1 MTGPFPALEETVGRP
16 ARMLCVDDEPNI
28 LSSLRRVFRTCGYEI
43 LTAESG
49 SAGLKILETVAVD
62 LVISDMR
69 MPVMDGARFLELV
82 RARWPGTMRLLLT
95 GHADIGSILD
105 AINRGEIYRYI
116 TKPWDE
122 TEIVVVVRQALER
135 KAIEQER
142 QRLET
147 LTRRQNDELAV
158 LNAALET
165 KVEQRT
171 GALKKAHDDLVLSNG
186 KLKTNFL
193 TSIKVFSNLIELRGQ
208 NLAGHSRRVA
218 DLARRIAVKM
228 GLGGREAQDVFIAGL
243 LHNIGKIGFPDAL
256 LAMPVSL
263 MKSEDLGRYRKYPA
277 RGEQLLMPLEELRE
291 AARIVRSH
299 QERFDGQGFPDGL
312 AGFDIPI
319 GARILAL
326 AGDYYNLQTGAYAKR
341 SLRPEEAG
349 ALILQGRGT
358 RYDPLVVD
366 AFDETGGARMTAAA
380 VDAISD
386 RAVDVAGLRAG
397 MVTSRDLVTR
407 EGALLLSADHV
418 LSERLIQQ
426 LANFQKLW
434 ESSLTVYIRSEHAGA
449 APGMGSNL
457 TRPYGVKGAT
467 RFNQA

>member
-1 MTGPFPALEETVGRP
+1 MIGSSAVQEEMASRP
-16 ARMLCVDDEPNI
+16 ARILFVDDEPNI
-28 LSSLRRVFRTCGYEI
+28 LSSLRRLFRPLGYEV

-49 SAGLKILETVAVD
+49 SAGLEIMKNGPVD
-62 LVISDMR
+62 VVISDMR
-69 MPVMDGARFLELV
+69 MPEMHGARFLELV
-82 RARWPGTMRLLLT
+82 RASWPQTMRLLLT
-95 GHADIGSILD
+95 GYADIGSILD

-122 TEIVVVVRQALER
+122 TDILLVVRHALER

-147 LTRRQNDELAV
+147 LTQWQNEELTA

-171 GALKKAHDDLVLSNG
+171 SALKKAHDDLVLSNE

-228 GLGGREAQDVFIAGL
+228 GLEGREAQEVFIAGL
-243 LHNIGKIGFPDAL
+243 LHNIGKIGFPDEL
-256 LAMPVSL
+256 LTMPVSL
-263 MKSEDLGRYRKYPA
+263 MRSEDLGRYRKYPA
-277 RGEQLLMPLEELRE
+277 RGEQLLMPLEDLRE
-291 AARIVRSH
+291 PAKIVRFH
-299 QERFDGQGFPDGL
+299 QERFDGKGFPDGL
-312 AGFDIPI
+312 AGFNIPI

-326 AGDYYNLQTGAYAKR
+326 AGDYFNLQIGAFAQRCLR
-341 SLRPEEAG
+341 SEEAT
-349 ALILQGRGT
+349 AMILQNRGT

-366 AFDETGGARMTAAA
+366 AFDEIVHGRVAASP
-380 VDAISD
+380 VGAISD
-386 RAVDVAGLRAG
+386 MAVDVAGLRAG
-397 MVTSRDLVTR
+397 MVTSRDLIMHD
-407 EGALLLSADHV
+407 GSLLLSAEHV

-426 LANFQKLW
+426 LINFQRSSKI
-434 ESSLTVYIRSEHAGA
+434 SLTLYIRSDRNK
-449 APGMGSNL
+449 S
-457 TRPYGVKGAT
+457 
-467 RFNQA
+467 